1 MTMDFFNLTTHESN
15 IIQIHPYM
23 VLIMY
28 IYILYSPRSFM
39 ILPHSLPIFHVS
51 NAIRLAFHHLSHD
64 ARAALQKNEASPGKG
79 AAKQ

>member
-1 MTMDFFNLTTHESN
+1 
-15 IIQIHPYM
+15 
-23 VLIMY
+23 MY
-28 IYILYSPRSFM
+28 IYIYSPRSFM

-51 NAIRLAFHHLSHD
+51 NAICLAFHHLSHD